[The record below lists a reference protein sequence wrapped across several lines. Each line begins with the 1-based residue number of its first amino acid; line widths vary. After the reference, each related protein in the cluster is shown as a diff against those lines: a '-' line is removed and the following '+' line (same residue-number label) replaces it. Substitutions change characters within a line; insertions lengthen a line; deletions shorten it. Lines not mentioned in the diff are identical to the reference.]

1 MNHIRQCHTALL
13 LMAGAIVTARADV
26 ITAPSPSAPVAVTD
40 AGTVAVP
47 ADTAP
52 TAALNLDDAITL
64 ALQHNETVAESQAGV
79 SRARTQART
88 VAAQGLPQA
97 SASASA
103 LRQKE
108 SVANLGASSVVISP
122 ATSKS
127 ASLSASQ
134 ILDVFGLVRRSKD
147 IADIAT
153 RIQVLNVARSR
164 SEVIYQTRVAYYTV
178 LRAGGAIDVAQA
190 AVADAAEQL
199 RLARANK
206 TAGTAPGYDVVR
218 AEVQYAQQEQQLV
231 TARDSLDL
239 AAAALND
246 TLGRAVDTPVRIAAI
261 NEAPDR
267 AVDMA
272 AQAERALEAR
282 PEVVQAD
289 LSVRSNSVNVGL
301 KRLGNYP
308 TLSAVAGY
316 SYNFTASGLSAN
328 KDSWD
333 VGVNVQFPILD
344 GGATHAEVRSA
355 QADVRIAE
363 LQRDQLRRGVT
374 LQVRQAGLAVQEA
387 ADRFNVAD
395 KAVGQAEEALRIARV
410 RYQGGVATQLEVT
423 DAETQLVS
431 TRQTRNSARYDYYAA
446 RAAFDASVTGRLGA

>member
-1 MNHIRQCHTALL
+1 MFHITRPPLIFVLL
-13 LMAGAIVTARADV
+13 
-26 ITAPSPSAPVAVTD
+26 
-40 AGTVAVP
+40 AGTITPAFADGGRPALSPEPATVAIP
-47 ADTAP
+47 AD
-52 TAALNLDDAITL
+52 AASVTILTIDDAVAL
-64 ALQHNETVAESQAGV
+64 ALRQNETVAESQVSV
-79 SRARTQART
+79 SRARAQARAVT
-88 VAAQGLPQA
+88 AQGLPQA
-97 SASASA
+97 SAGATV

-108 SVANLGASSVVISP
+108 SVANLGATSVVISP
-122 ATSKS
+122 AVSKS

-134 ILDVFGLVRRSKD
+134 LLDVFGQVRRARGF
-147 IADIAT
+147 ADITT
-153 RIQVLNVARSR
+153 RIQELNVARSR
-164 SEVIYQTRVAYYTV
+164 SEVIYQTRIAYYNV
-178 LRAGGAIDVAQA
+178 LRASGAIEVAQA
-190 AVADAAEQL
+190 AVTDAAEQL

-206 TAGTAPGYDVVR
+206 AAGTAPGYDVVR

-239 AAAALND
+239 AAAALNN
-246 TLGRAVDTPVRIAAI
+246 TLGRAVDTPVRISAI
-261 NEAPDR
+261 TDAPDR

-272 AQAERALEAR
+272 AQTERALEAR

-289 LSVRSNSVNVGL
+289 LAVRSNSVNVGL

-328 KDSWD
+328 KDNWD
-333 VGVNVQFPILD
+333 VGVSVQFPILD
-344 GGATHAEVRSA
+344 GGATHAQVRSA

-387 ADRFNVAD
+387 ADRIGVAD

-431 TRQTRNSARYDYYAA
+431 TRQSRNSARYDYYAA